1 MSCVENMC
9 TSVSRWEPASQRGV
23 GEKGGEKEMGRM
35 DRAAFGW
42 AQKDKTR
49 EKMTEKTQELRA
61 KASGKEG
68 LEVNGYSLY

>member
-1 MSCVENMC
+1 
-9 TSVSRWEPASQRGV
+9 
-23 GEKGGEKEMGRM
+23 MGRM

>member
-1 MSCVENMC
+1 M
-9 TSVSRWEPASQRGV
+9 SRWEPASQRGV